1 MDFILKQW
9 RDQQQQHESEDE
21 HQQNSAKIP
30 KYLLLDSPQQH
41 HHHQH
46 QQQQQE
52 VAALPLFVSSESQ
65 DNKITNTHL
74 SVYPDHHSSTPPTA
88 IPTRFPR
95 SGGRYSF
102 SLAQWQELELQAL
115 IYRHMVAGA
124 SVPAELLQLVKKSL
138 FTSSNAP
145 YYLHHYSP
153 HFQPAAALL
162 QAGYWGKG
170 AMDPEPGRCRRTDG
184 KKWRCSR
191 DVVAGHKYC
200 ERHMHRGRNRS
211 RKPVEFPAAA
221 TATASVSASNALVGS
236 LNKPSAAATAFAAGS
251 AGAETRF
258 SLSRS
263 GASSLDAF
271 HLNPGSSDNKAL
283 FGPQHESSSASGDGG
298 KSNANSSKVLMQFFD
313 DWPRSD
319 NGEGNN
325 LSSSTG
331 LSISTPGNPTSDF
344 LRLSTGNGDEQGLR
358 DSYGNDERE
367 RAHQLNWSA
376 GGWGANPV
384 ASMGGPLAEALRSSS
399 NSSPTS
405 VLHQLP
411 RCSAPDTNFV
421 SA

>member
-1 MDFILKQW
+1 MDFNLKQW
-9 RDQQQQHESEDE
+9 RDQQHESDE
-21 HQQNSAKIP
+21 EQQQSSAKVP
-30 KYLLLDSPQQH
+30 RYLLLESPQQ
-41 HHHQH
+41 

-52 VAALPLFVSSESQ
+52 VAALPLFFSADSQ
-65 DNKITNTHL
+65 PNKITTHL
-74 SVYPDHHSSTPPTA
+74 SAYPDHSTTPTA

-95 SGGRYSF
+95 GGRYSF
-102 SLAQWQELELQAL
+102 SLTQWQELELQAL

-124 SVPAELLQLVKKSL
+124 SVPPELLQLVKKSL
-138 FTSSNAP
+138 LASSP

-153 HFQPAAALL
+153 HFQPTAALL

-221 TATASVSASNALVGS
+221 SASASVNNAALVGS
-236 LNKPSAAATAFAAGS
+236 LNNNNNASPNFAARSSVAAS
-251 AGAETRF
+251 ANETQF
-258 SLSRS
+258 SLTRS
-263 GASSLDAF
+263 GASFDAF
-271 HLNPGSSDNKAL
+271 QLNPGSSDRKTL
-283 FGPQHESSSASGDGG
+283 FGPQLESSVSGDVGR
-298 KSNANSSKVLMQFFD
+298 SNNNRVLMHLFD

-319 NGEGNN
+319 NTEGNN
-325 LSSSTG
+325 ISSTS

-344 LRLSTGNGDEQGLR
+344 LRLSTGNGDELGR
-358 DSYGNDERE
+358 RREGNGIGNGNEERE
-367 RAHQLNWSA
+367 RRQQMSWSNA
-376 GGWGANPV
+376 GGWGGN
-384 ASMGGPLAEALRSSS
+384 SMGGGPLAEALRSSS

-411 RCSAPDTNFV
+411 RCSAPDTSFV
-421 SA
+421 ST

>member
-1 MDFILKQW
+1 MTAFWVLTIF
-9 RDQQQQHESEDE
+9 SVIV
-21 HQQNSAKIP
+21 KIG
-30 KYLLLDSPQQH
+30 
-41 HHHQH
+41 
-46 QQQQQE
+46 
-52 VAALPLFVSSESQ
+52 A
-65 DNKITNTHL
+65 
-74 SVYPDHHSSTPPTA
+74 
-88 IPTRFPR
+88 
-95 SGGRYSF
+95 GGRYSF

-138 FTSSNAP
+138 FTSSAAP

-153 HFQPAAALL
+153 HFQPAAALVL

-191 DVVAGHKYC
+191 DVVAGHK
-200 ERHMHRGRNRS
+200 
-211 RKPVEFPAAA
+211 
-221 TATASVSASNALVGS
+221 
-236 LNKPSAAATAFAAGS
+236 
-251 AGAETRF
+251 
-258 SLSRS
+258 
-263 GASSLDAF
+263 
-271 HLNPGSSDNKAL
+271 SSDNKTL
-283 FGPQHESSSASGDGG
+283 FGPQHESSSGSGDGG
-298 KSNANSSKVLMQFFD
+298 NSNTNSSKVLMQFFD

-319 NGEGNN
+319 NGEGNT

-344 LRLSTGNGDEQGLR
+344 LRLSTGNGDEQGRR
-358 DSYGNDERE
+358 DSNENDGRE

-411 RCSAPDTNFV
+411 RCSAPDNSFV